1 MIILQVIVII
11 LNLSVMIKKYVRRKR
26 ISRWWYIYNVAMIQL
41 LQDYLQGFKSEYPEH
56 FKIEEERRAL
66 IKSNH

>member
-11 LNLSVMIKKYVRRKR
+11 LNLSVMIKKYVREKELVDGD
-26 ISRWWYIYNVAMIQL
+26 IYNVAMIQL

-66 IKSNH
+66 IKNNH

>member
-11 LNLSVMIKKYVRRKR
+11 LNLSVMIKKYVREKELVDGD
-26 ISRWWYIYNVAMIQL
+26 IYNVAMIQL

-56 FKIEEERRAL
+56 FKT
-66 IKSNH
+66 

>member
-11 LNLSVMIKKYVRRKR
+11 LNLSVMIKKYVREKELVDGD
-26 ISRWWYIYNVAMIQL
+26 IYNVEMIQL

>member
-26 ISRWWYIYNVAMIQL
+26 LVDGDIYNVAMIQL

-66 IKSNH
+66 IKNNH

>member
-26 ISRWWYIYNVAMIQL
+26 LVDGDIYNVAMIQL

-56 FKIEEERRAL
+56 FKT
-66 IKSNH
+66 

>member
-11 LNLSVMIKKYVRRKR
+11 LNLSVMIKKYVREKELVDGD
-26 ISRWWYIYNVAMIQL
+26 IYNVAMIQL
-41 LQDYLQGFKSEYPEH
+41 LQDYLQGFKSKYPEH

>member
-1 MIILQVIVII
+1 
-11 LNLSVMIKKYVRRKR
+11 MIKKYVRRKR
-26 ISRWWYIYNVAMIQL
+26 LVDGDIYNVAMIQL

>member
-11 LNLSVMIKKYVRRKR
+11 LNLSVMIKKYVREKELVDGD
-26 ISRWWYIYNVAMIQL
+26 IYNVAMIQL

>member
-11 LNLSVMIKKYVRRKR
+11 LNLSVMIKNTLEEKELVDGD
-26 ISRWWYIYNVAMIQL
+26 IYNVAMIQL

>member
-26 ISRWWYIYNVAMIQL
+26 LVDGDIYNVAMIQL

>member
-1 MIILQVIVII
+1 MIVII

-26 ISRWWYIYNVAMIQL
+26 LVDGDIYNVAMIQL

>member
-11 LNLSVMIKKYVRRKR
+11 LNLSVMIKKYVREKELVDGD
-26 ISRWWYIYNVAMIQL
+26 IYNVTMIQL

>member
-26 ISRWWYIYNVAMIQL
+26 LVDGDIYNVAMIQL

-56 FKIEEERRAL
+56 FKIEEERRTL

>member
-11 LNLSVMIKKYVRRKR
+11 LNLSVMIKKYVREKELVDGD
-26 ISRWWYIYNVAMIQL
+26 IYNVEMIQL

-56 FKIEEERRAL
+56 FKIEDERRAL

>member
-11 LNLSVMIKKYVRRKR
+11 LNLSVMIKKYVREKELVDGD
-26 ISRWWYIYNVAMIQL
+26 IYNVAMIQL

-56 FKIEEERRAL
+56 FKIED
-66 IKSNH
+66 

>member
-26 ISRWWYIYNVAMIQL
+26 LVDGDIYNVAMIQL

-66 IKSNH
+66 IESNH